1 MFRKFISILTIT
13 IAILTIPNPIVADNV
28 VVDQY
33 ELSLEENIN
42 FPVIPNKKRDLV
54 KQDVLH
60 IRQLFDNAG
69 FTTGRLRQG
78 EVLLITIPCCELFN
92 SNSTQISKRGG
103 QLLEKLD
110 LLKGSIDKYK
120 LLIAVHTDDTGEDGY
135 ADTLTA
141 ERANAINDYLDMD
154 NKLKDMI
161 IIPYGIGRDEPL
173 KPNDSIKNRS
183 INRRVEIYLIPLETL
198 FSKK

>member
-1 MFRKFISILTIT
+1 M
-13 IAILTIPNPIVADNV
+13 TIPNPIVADNV